1 MFLRALEWKGK
12 SLRFLDQT
20 RLPREEVYVET
31 EDYRDVV
38 EAITCLRIRG
48 APLIGVAAA
57 YGLCLGAFE
66 GLKSEDFFS
75 FLEQVDRELRST
87 RPTAVNLFWALDRM
101 RAVWSQGSALGD
113 WEEVVDRL
121 VAEARAIDAENAAT
135 SERIARFGAALLED
149 GDRVLTH
156 CNTGPLACG
165 GWGTALGAILWA
177 VHKEGKKLTVYA
189 DETRPLLQGARLT
202 TFELLKS
209 DIPVTL
215 ICDNMAGFLMS
226 RGHITKVIVGADR
239 IAMNGDVANKIGT
252 YTVAVLAHHHGIPF
266 YVAAPLS
273 TVDPEAQTGA
283 DIPIEE
289 RNPQEVTTFG
299 GVSVA
304 PTGVA
309 VRNPA
314 FDVTPSSLVHA
325 LVTEEGVI
333 YPPFEEQLKVLKG
346 ERRGDSGSLRRGGG
360 T

>member
-1 MFLRALEWKGK
+1 MFLRALEWKGR

-38 EAITCLRIRG
+38 EAIKRLRIRG

-75 FLEQVDRELRST
+75 FLEQVDHELRST

-101 RAVWSQGSALGD
+101 RIVWSVRNVSED

-121 VAEARAIDAENAAT
+121 VAEAKAIDAENALT
-135 SERIARFGAALLED
+135 SERIACFGATLFED

-177 VHKEGKKLTVYA
+177 VHKEGKRITVYA
-189 DETRPLLQGARLT
+189 DETRPLFQGARLT
-202 TFELLKS
+202 AFELLKS
-209 DIPVTL
+209 NIPVTL
-215 ICDNMAGFLMS
+215 VCDNMAGFLMS
-226 RGHITKVIVGADR
+226 QGHITKVIVGADR

-289 RNPQEVTTFG
+289 RDAQEVTTVG
-299 GVSVA
+299 GVPIA
-304 PTGVA
+304 PPGIT

-325 LVTEEGVI
+325 LVTEEGIV
-333 YPPFEEQLKVLKG
+333 YPPFEEKLKILKKK
-346 ERRGDSGSLRRGGG
+346 RRGGHG
-360 T
+360 SIC

>member
-1 MFLRALEWKGK
+1 MFLRALEWKGR

-20 RLPREEVYVET
+20 RLPWEEVYVET
-31 EDYRDVV
+31 EDYRDIV
-38 EAITCLRIRG
+38 EAIKHLRIRG

-75 FLEQVDRELRST
+75 FLERVDLELRST

-101 RAVWSQGSALGD
+101 RAIWSAQNALGD

-121 VAEARAIDAENAAT
+121 VAEAKAIDAENVAT
-135 SERIARFGAALLED
+135 SESIARFGAALFEN

-177 VHKEGKKLTVYA
+177 VHREGKKLTVYA

-202 TFELLKS
+202 AFELLKS
-209 DIPVTL
+209 GIPVTL
-215 ICDNMAGFLMS
+215 VCDNMAGSLMS

-252 YTVAVLAHHHGIPF
+252 YTIAVLAYHHGIPF

-273 TVDPEAQTGA
+273 TVDPEAKTGG

-299 GVSVA
+299 GVTVA
-304 PTGVA
+304 PSGVA
-309 VRNPA
+309 VYNPA

-325 LVTEEGVI
+325 FVTEEGVV
-333 YPPFEEQLKVLKG
+333 YPPFEEKLQALRSK
-346 ERRGDSGSLRRGGG
+346 RRK
-360 T
+360 

>member
-1 MFLRALEWKGK
+1 MFLRAIEWKGR

-38 EAITCLRIRG
+38 EAIKMLRVRG

-57 YGLCLGAFE
+57 YGLCLGALE

-75 FLEQVDRELRST
+75 FLEQVDTELRAT

-101 RAVWSQGSALGD
+101 RAIWSAQGASLD
-113 WEEVVDRL
+113 WEEIVNRL
-121 VAEARAIDAENAAT
+121 IAEARAIDEENAAT

-177 VHKEGKKLTVYA
+177 VHREGKRLSVYA

-202 TFELLKS
+202 TFELQKS
-209 DIPVTL
+209 GIPVTL

-226 RGHITKVIVGADR
+226 QGRITKVIVGADR

-252 YTVAVLAHHHGIPF
+252 YTVAVLARHHGIPF

-273 TVDPEAQTGA
+273 TVDPRAKSGA

-299 GVSVA
+299 GVPVA
-304 PTGVA
+304 PLGVS
-309 VRNPA
+309 VCNPA
-314 FDVTPSSLVHA
+314 FDVTPSSLVSA
-325 LVTEEGVI
+325 LVTEEGI
-333 YPPFEEQLKVLKG
+333 LYPPFEEKLWALKG
-346 ERRGDSGSLRRGGG
+346 VSR

>member
-1 MFLRALEWKGK
+1 MLQALEWKGRM
-12 SLRFLDQT
+12 LRFLDQT
-20 RLPREEVYVET
+20 RLPREEVYIET

-38 EAITCLRIRG
+38 EAIKALRIRG

-57 YGLCLGAFE
+57 YGVCLGAFE
-66 GLKSEDFFS
+66 ALKSDDFFA
-75 FLEQVDRELRST
+75 FLREVDADLRAT

-101 RAVWSQGSALGD
+101 QRIWLPGESEED
-113 WEEVVDRL
+113 WEDIVERL
-121 VAEARAIDAENAAT
+121 VEEAKTIDRENALL
-135 SERIARFGAALLED
+135 SERIARFGAGLLAD

-177 VHKEGKKLTVYA
+177 VQREGKRLVVYA

-202 TFELLKS
+202 AFELQKAGV
-209 DIPVTL
+209 PVTL

-226 RGHITKVIVGADR
+226 QGVITKVVVGADR

-252 YTVAVLAHHHGIPF
+252 YTVAVLARYHGIPF

-273 TVDPEAQTGA
+273 SVDPKARSGA

-289 RNPQEVTTFG
+289 REAEEVLSFG
-299 GVSVA
+299 GVRVA
-304 PTGVA
+304 PQVA

-314 FDVTPSSLVHA
+314 FDVTPAELVTA
-325 LVTEEGVI
+325 LVTEEGVV
-333 YPPFEEQLKVLKG
+333 YPPFGEKLERLKEGK
-346 ERRGDSGSLRRGGG
+346 RP
-360 T
+360 

>member
-1 MFLRALEWKGK
+1 MFLQALEWKGR

-20 RLPREEVYVET
+20 RLPREEVYIET

-38 EAITCLRIRG
+38 EAIKSLRIRG

-66 GLKSEDFFS
+66 GLKSEDFFA
-75 FLEQVDRELRST
+75 FLKRVDRELRAT
-87 RPTAVNLFWALDRM
+87 RPTAVNLFWALDRL
-101 RAVWSQGSALGD
+101 RAVWTGEGVSSD

-121 VAEARAIDAENAAT
+121 VAEARAIDTENAAV
-135 SERIARFGAALLED
+135 SERIAHFGATLLAD

-177 VHKEGKKLTVYA
+177 VHKEGKKLVVYA

-202 TFELLKS
+202 AFELQKS
-209 DIPVTL
+209 GIPVTV

-226 RGHITKVIVGADR
+226 QGYVTKVIVGADR
-239 IAMNGDVANKIGT
+239 IALNGDVANKIGT
-252 YTVAVLAHHHGIPF
+252 YGVAILARYHGIPF
-266 YVAAPLS
+266 YVAAPLA
-273 TVDPEAQTGA
+273 TVDPKAKTGA

-289 RNPQEVTTFG
+289 RDPQEVTTFSG
-299 GVSVA
+299 APVTPPGVSVW
-304 PTGVA
+304 
-309 VRNPA
+309 NPA
-314 FDVTPSSLVHA
+314 FDVTPASLVSA

-333 YPPFEEQLKVLKG
+333 FPPFGEKLQALKG
-346 ERRGDSGSLRRGGG
+346 KEGPKHGALC
-360 T
+360 

>member
-1 MFLRALEWKGK
+1 MLLRALEWKGK

-20 RLPREEVYVET
+20 RLPREEVYIET
-31 EDYRDVV
+31 GDYRDVV
-38 EAITCLRIRG
+38 EAIKTLQIRG

-75 FLEQVDRELRST
+75 FLEQVDSELRAT

-101 RAVWSQGSALGD
+101 RAIWSAQEALGD

-121 VAEARAIDAENAAT
+121 VAEARAIDEENT
-135 SERIARFGAALLED
+135 MVSERIARFGASLLED

-177 VHKEGKKLTVYA
+177 VHREGKRLTVYA

-202 TFELLKS
+202 TFELLRS
-209 DIPVTL
+209 GIPVTL
-215 ICDNMAGFLMS
+215 ICDSMAGFLMS
-226 RGHITKVIVGADR
+226 QGRITKVIVGADR

-252 YTVAVLAHHHGIPF
+252 YSVAILARHHGIPF

-273 TVDPEAQTGA
+273 TVDPGAKTGA

-289 RNPQEVTTFG
+289 RDSQEVTTFG
-299 GVSVA
+299 GVAIAPSGVSVY
-304 PTGVA
+304 
-309 VRNPA
+309 NPA
-314 FDVTPSSLVHA
+314 FDVTPFALVSA
-325 LVTEEGVI
+325 LVTEEGVV
-333 YPPFEEQLKVLKG
+333 YPPFEEKLEALKST
-346 ERRGDSGSLRRGGG
+346 RGRSNG
-360 T
+360 TLC